1 MNRDVLKGQ
10 WKQLKGEVRR
20 QWGELTDDEV
30 DRLEGNTEK
39 LAGLLQ
45 ERYGWGREDAER
57 RIDQWLSTTT
67 ARSQP

>member
-10 WKQLKGEVRR
+10 WKQLKGEIQR

-30 DRLEGNTEK
+30 DRLEGNAEK

-57 RIDQWLSTTT
+57 RIDQWLSATI